1 MQENISNIIV
11 YNDGELELKVS
22 VENETIWLTQK
33 QLAELFNI
41 EIHTI
46 NLYLNKKNLIKI
58 QLLEKFE

>member
-1 MQENISNIIV
+1 MAR
-11 YNDGELELKVS
+11 
-22 VENETIWLTQK
+22 LTQK